1 MTKVLNKVGKGA
13 KNVAV
18 GTLKFGTAAAIGVV
32 GTGVGVGVKARK
44 KMNTKIDG
52 FCEGL
57 ELAILDEFSGS
68 KMMEII
74 NKKMYEKEHSQKGRN
89 GIDYSMLSTFSNDAA
104 QYGA

>member
-1 MTKVLNKVGKGA
+1 MSKLLKGA
-13 KNVAV
+13 KNVAT
-18 GTLKFGTAAAIGVV
+18 GTLKFGAATTLGVV
-32 GTGVGVGVKARK
+32 GTGVGIGVKARK

-74 NKKMYEKEHSQKGRN
+74 NKKMYEKEHSAKGRN
-89 GIDYSMLSTFSNDAA
+89 GIDYSMLSTFSNDSA
-104 QYGA
+104 QYGS